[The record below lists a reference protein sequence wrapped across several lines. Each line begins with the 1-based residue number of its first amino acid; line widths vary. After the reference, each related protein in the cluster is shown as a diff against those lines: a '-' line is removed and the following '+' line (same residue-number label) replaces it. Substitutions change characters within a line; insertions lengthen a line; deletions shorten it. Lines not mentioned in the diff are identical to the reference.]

1 MENPFRQHHSSHG
14 VVEMVFPLYIGYEIW
29 KTDLIIINR
38 IYTYIYIYMYIQQYI
53 YIYIYIRAN
62 PMVCHRQARAAS

>member
-38 IYTYIYIYMYIQQYI
+38 IYTYIYIYIYIYMYTAI
-53 YIYIYIRAN
+53 YIYIECEESEA
-62 PMVCHRQARAAS
+62 CQAYQ